1 DIIMNLDSTDFMQD
15 FPQDGKIYLNNA
27 SVSLMPFSSIEAMK
41 NFLVNYSTKGP
52 DSIDSDIFLKEK
64 LIRIRRTISNLIHCR
79 PEEIV
84 FTQSTTDGVNMVAT
98 GLSFD
103 SKSNVVIRGM
113 AHEHHANYYPWLRL
127 SQKLSLKSLKTDL
140 NGFFDIKELH
150 NLVDKNTKCVALSHA
165 LYNTGAIL
173 PVEEV
178 GEYLEKNNVPYF
190 IDTAQTVGCF
200 GEYNFK
206 KTKSNFMSFNGSKW
220 LCGPMGTGIFYCK
233 KESSKL
239 LEPSSI
245 GGESVM
251 VYDETS
257 LAYKD
262 IPDKFQTGFRN
273 YVGFVGLEASIN
285 YMLQFGLNNIHSK
298 IMKLSNQMREELS
311 KISGITLFGP
321 EDQSKRTSIVSFSID
336 GQEPQ
341 KIVELLEKKKIVI
354 AVREIVDKKILRASP
369 HFFNSE
375 EEIQKVVDEIRK
387 L

>member
-1 DIIMNLDSTDFMQD
+1 MNLDSTDFMQD

-41 NFLVNYSTKGP
+41 NFLVNYSIKGP
-52 DSIDSDIFLKEK
+52 DSIDSDVFLKEK

-173 PVEEV
+173 PVEEI

-200 GEYNFK
+200 GEYDFK

-245 GGESVM
+245 GGESAM

-285 YMLQFGLNNIHSK
+285 YMLQFGLNNIRSK

-369 HFFNSE
+369 HFFNSG

>member
-1 DIIMNLDSTDFMQD
+1 MNLDSTDFMQD

-27 SVSLMPFSSIEAMK
+27 SVSLMPFSSIEAMR
-41 NFLVNYSTKGP
+41 NFLVSYSTKGP
-52 DSIDSDIFLKEK
+52 DSIDSDVFLKEK
-64 LIRIRRTISNLIHCR
+64 LIRIRGTISNLIHCR

-98 GLSFD
+98 GLSFN

-173 PVEEV
+173 PVEEI

-200 GEYNFK
+200 GEYDFK
-206 KTKSNFMSFNGSKW
+206 KTKSSFMSFNGSKW

-245 GGESVM
+245 GGESAM

-285 YMLQFGLNNIHSK
+285 YMLQFGLNNIRNK
-298 IMKLSNQMREELS
+298 IMNLSNQMREELS

-354 AVREIVDKKILRASP
+354 AVREIVYKKILRASP

>member
-1 DIIMNLDSTDFMQD
+1 MNLDSTDFRQD
-15 FPQDGKIYLNNA
+15 FPQNGKIYLNNA
-27 SVSLMPFSSIEAMK
+27 SVSLMPLSSIEAMK
-41 NFLVNYSTKGP
+41 KFLVKYSMMGP
-52 DSIDSDIFLKEK
+52 DSINSDIFLKEK
-64 LIRIRRTISNLIHCR
+64 LIRIRKTISNLIHCR

-98 GLSFD
+98 GLSLD
-103 SKSNVVIRGM
+103 SKSNIIIRGM
-113 AHEHHANYYPWLRL
+113 EHEHHANYYPWLRL
-127 SQKLSLKSLKTDL
+127 AKKLSLKSLKIDL

-150 NLVDKNTKCVALSHA
+150 KLVDKNTKCVALSHA

-173 PVEEV
+173 PVEEI

-190 IDTAQTVGCF
+190 IDTAQTVGCI
-200 GEYNFK
+200 GDYDFK

-245 GGESVM
+245 GGESAM
-251 VYDETS
+251 VYDDTN

-273 YVGFVGLEASIN
+273 YVGFVGLEESIN
-285 YMLQFGLNNIHSK
+285 YMLKFGLNNIRNK
-298 IMKLSNQMREELS
+298 IIKLSNQMREELS
-311 KISGITLFGP
+311 KMSGITLFGP
-321 EDQSKRTSIVSFSID
+321 EVQSKRTSIVSFSID
-336 GQEPQ
+336 GKEPQ

-375 EEIQKVVDEIRK
+375 EEIQKVVDEIRR

>member
-1 DIIMNLDSTDFMQD
+1 MNLDSTDFIQD
-15 FPQDGKIYLNNA
+15 FPQGGKIYLNNA
-27 SVSLMPFSSIEAMK
+27 SVSLMPLSSIEAMK
-41 NFLVNYSTKGP
+41 NFLVNYSAKGP

-64 LIRIRRTISNLIHCR
+64 LIRIRKTVSNLIHCR

-113 AHEHHANYYPWLRL
+113 GHEHHANYYPWLRL
-127 SQKLSLKSLKTDL
+127 SQKLTLKSLKTDL

-173 PVEEV
+173 PVEEI

-200 GEYNFK
+200 GEYDFK

-245 GGESVM
+245 GGESAM
-251 VYDETS
+251 VYDETN

-285 YMLQFGLNNIHSK
+285 YMLQFGLNNIRSK
-298 IMKLSNQMREELS
+298 IMNLSNQMREELL

-336 GQEPQ
+336 GQDPQ

>member
-1 DIIMNLDSTDFMQD
+1 MNLDSTDFMQD

-41 NFLVNYSTKGP
+41 NFLVNYSIKGP
-52 DSIDSDIFLKEK
+52 DSIDSDVFLKEK

-173 PVEEV
+173 PVEEI

-206 KTKSNFMSFNGSKW
+206 KTKSDFMSFNGSKW

-239 LEPSSI
+239 LEPTSI
-245 GGESVM
+245 GGESAM
-251 VYDETS
+251 VYDETN

-285 YMLQFGLNNIHSK
+285 YMLQFGLNNIRSK

-321 EDQSKRTSIVSFSID
+321 EDESKRTSIVSFSID

>member
-1 DIIMNLDSTDFMQD
+1 MNLDSTDFMQD
-15 FPQDGKIYLNNA
+15 FPQGGKIYLNNA
-27 SVSLMPFSSIEAMK
+27 SVSLMPFSSIEVMK
-41 NFLVNYSTKGP
+41 NFLVNYSANGP
-52 DSIDSDIFLKEK
+52 DSIDSDVFLKEK
-64 LIRIRRTISNLIHCR
+64 LIRIRRTVSNLIHCR

-113 AHEHHANYYPWLRL
+113 GHEHHANYYPWLRL
-127 SQKLSLKSLKTDL
+127 SQKLTLKSLKTDL

-165 LYNTGAIL
+165 LYNTGAII
-173 PVEEV
+173 PVEEI

-200 GEYNFK
+200 GEYDFK

-245 GGESVM
+245 GGESAM
-251 VYDETS
+251 VYDETN

-285 YMLQFGLNNIHSK
+285 YMLQFGLNNIRSK
-298 IMKLSNQMREELS
+298 IMNLSNQMREELS

-336 GQEPQ
+336 GQDPQ
-341 KIVELLEKKKIVI
+341 KIVEFLEKKRIII

>member
-1 DIIMNLDSTDFMQD
+1 MNLDSTDFMQD

-41 NFLVNYSTKGP
+41 NFLVNYSIKGP
-52 DSIDSDIFLKEK
+52 DSIDSDVFLREK

-173 PVEEV
+173 PVEEI

-200 GEYNFK
+200 GEYDFK

-245 GGESVM
+245 GGESAM
-251 VYDETS
+251 VYDETN
-257 LAYKD
+257 LVYKD

-285 YMLQFGLNNIHSK
+285 YMLQFGLNNIRSK

>member
-1 DIIMNLDSTDFMQD
+1 MNLDSTDFMQD
-15 FPQDGKIYLNNA
+15 FPQDEKIYLNNA

-41 NFLVNYSTKGP
+41 NFLVNYSIKGP
-52 DSIDSDIFLKEK
+52 DSIDSDVFLKEK

-84 FTQSTTDGVNMVAT
+84 FTQSTTDGVNIVAT

-103 SKSNVVIRGM
+103 PKSNVVIRGM

-173 PVEEV
+173 PVEEI

-200 GEYNFK
+200 GEYDFK
-206 KTKSNFMSFNGSKW
+206 KTKSDFMSFNGSKW

-239 LEPSSI
+239 LEPTSI
-245 GGESVM
+245 GGESAM
-251 VYDETS
+251 VYDETN

-285 YMLQFGLNNIHSK
+285 YMLQFGLDNIRSK

-321 EDQSKRTSIVSFSID
+321 EDESKRTSIVSFSID

-375 EEIQKVVDEIRK
+375 EEIQRVVDEIRK

>member
-1 DIIMNLDSTDFMQD
+1 MNLDSTDFMQD

-41 NFLVNYSTKGP
+41 NFLVNYSVKGP
-52 DSIDSDIFLKEK
+52 DSIDSDVFLKEK

-173 PVEEV
+173 PVEEI

-200 GEYNFK
+200 GEYDFK
-206 KTKSNFMSFNGSKW
+206 KTKSNFMAFNGSKW
-220 LCGPMGTGIFYCK
+220 LCGPMGTGIFYCE

-245 GGESVM
+245 GGESAM
-251 VYDETS
+251 VYDKTN

-285 YMLQFGLNNIHSK
+285 YMLQFGLNNIRNK

-321 EDQSKRTSIVSFSID
+321 DDQSKRTSIVSFSVD

-369 HFFNSE
+369 HFFNSA
-375 EEIQKVVDEIRK
+375 EEIQKVTDEIRK

>member
-1 DIIMNLDSTDFMQD
+1 MNLDSTDFMQD

-41 NFLVNYSTKGP
+41 NFLVNYSIKGP
-52 DSIDSDIFLKEK
+52 DSIDSDVFLKEK

-173 PVEEV
+173 PVEEI

-200 GEYNFK
+200 GEYDFK

-245 GGESVM
+245 GGESAM
-251 VYDETS
+251 VYDETN

-285 YMLQFGLNNIHSK
+285 YMLQFGLNNIRSK

-336 GQEPQ
+336 SQEPQ

>member
-1 DIIMNLDSTDFMQD
+1 MNLDSTDFMQD

-27 SVSLMPFSSIEAMK
+27 SVSLMPFLSIEAMK
-41 NFLVNYSTKGP
+41 NFLVNYSAKGP
-52 DSIDSDIFLKEK
+52 DSIDSDVFLKEK

-173 PVEEV
+173 PVEEI

-200 GEYNFK
+200 GEYDFK

-245 GGESVM
+245 GGESAM
-251 VYDETS
+251 VYDETN
-257 LAYKD
+257 LVYKD

-285 YMLQFGLNNIHSK
+285 YMLQFGLNNIRSK

>member
-1 DIIMNLDSTDFMQD
+1 MNLDSTDFMQD

-27 SVSLMPFSSIEAMK
+27 SVSLMPFLSIEAMK
-41 NFLVNYSTKGP
+41 NFLVNYSAKGP
-52 DSIDSDIFLKEK
+52 DSI
-64 LIRIRRTISNLIHCR
+64 
-79 PEEIV
+79 
-84 FTQSTTDGVNMVAT
+84 
-98 GLSFD
+98 D

-127 SQKLSLKSLKTDL
+127 SQKLSLKSLQTDL

-173 PVEEV
+173 PVEEI

-200 GEYNFK
+200 GEYDFT

-245 GGESVM
+245 GGESAM
-251 VYDETS
+251 VYDETN
-257 LAYKD
+257 LAYK
-262 IPDKFQTGFRN
+262 
-273 YVGFVGLEASIN
+273 
-285 YMLQFGLNNIHSK
+285 
-298 IMKLSNQMREELS
+298 
-311 KISGITLFGP
+311 
-321 EDQSKRTSIVSFSID
+321 
-336 GQEPQ
+336 
-341 KIVELLEKKKIVI
+341 
-354 AVREIVDKKILRASP
+354 
-369 HFFNSE
+369 
-375 EEIQKVVDEIRK
+375 
-387 L
+387 

>member
-1 DIIMNLDSTDFMQD
+1 MNLDSTDFMQD

-41 NFLVNYSTKGP
+41 NFLVNYSIKGP
-52 DSIDSDIFLKEK
+52 DSIDSDVFLKEK

-173 PVEEV
+173 PVEEI
-178 GEYLEKNNVPYF
+178 GEYLEKNNIPYF

-200 GEYNFK
+200 GEYDFK
-206 KTKSNFMSFNGSKW
+206 KTKSDFMSFNGSKW

-239 LEPSSI
+239 LEPTSI
-245 GGESVM
+245 GGESAM
-251 VYDETS
+251 VYDETN

-285 YMLQFGLNNIHSK
+285 YMLQFGLNNIRSK

-321 EDQSKRTSIVSFSID
+321 EDESKRTSIVSFSID

-369 HFFNSE
+369 HFFNSG

>member
-1 DIIMNLDSTDFMQD
+1 MNLDSTDFMQD

-41 NFLVNYSTKGP
+41 NFLVNYSIKGP
-52 DSIDSDIFLKEK
+52 DSIDSDVFLKEK

-127 SQKLSLKSLKTDL
+127 SQKLLLKSLKTDL

-173 PVEEV
+173 PVEEI

-245 GGESVM
+245 GGESAM

-285 YMLQFGLNNIHSK
+285 YMLQFGLNNIRSK

-369 HFFNSE
+369 HFFNSG

>member
-1 DIIMNLDSTDFMQD
+1 MNLDSTDFMQD

-41 NFLVNYSTKGP
+41 NFLVNYSINGP
-52 DSIDSDIFLKEK
+52 DSIDSDVFLREK

-173 PVEEV
+173 PVEEI

-200 GEYNFK
+200 GEYDFK

-233 KESSKL
+233 KESSRL

-245 GGESVM
+245 GGESAM
-251 VYDETS
+251 VYDETN
-257 LAYKD
+257 LVYKD

-285 YMLQFGLNNIHSK
+285 YMLQFGLNNIRSK

>member
-1 DIIMNLDSTDFMQD
+1 MNLDSTDFMQN

-41 NFLVNYSTKGP
+41 NFLVNYSAKGP

>member
-1 DIIMNLDSTDFMQD
+1 MNLDSTDFMQD

-27 SVSLMPFSSIEAMK
+27 SVSLMPFSSIEAMR
-41 NFLVNYSTKGP
+41 NFLVSYSTKGP
-52 DSIDSDIFLKEK
+52 DSIDSDVFLKEK
-64 LIRIRRTISNLIHCR
+64 LIRIRGTISNLIHCR

-98 GLSFD
+98 GLSFN

-173 PVEEV
+173 PVEEI

-200 GEYNFK
+200 GEYDFK
-206 KTKSNFMSFNGSKW
+206 KTKSSFMSFNGSKW

-245 GGESVM
+245 GGESAM

-285 YMLQFGLNNIHSK
+285 YMLQFGLNNIRNK
-298 IMKLSNQMREELS
+298 IMNLSNQMREELS

>member
-1 DIIMNLDSTDFMQD
+1 MNLDSTDFMQD

-27 SVSLMPFSSIEAMK
+27 SVSLMPFLSIEAMK
-41 NFLVNYSTKGP
+41 NFLVNYSIKGP
-52 DSIDSDIFLKEK
+52 DSIDSDVFLKEK

-173 PVEEV
+173 PVEEI

-200 GEYNFK
+200 GEYDFK

-245 GGESVM
+245 GGESAM
-251 VYDETS
+251 VYDETN
-257 LAYKD
+257 LVYKD

>member
-1 DIIMNLDSTDFMQD
+1 
-15 FPQDGKIYLNNA
+15 
-27 SVSLMPFSSIEAMK
+27 MPFSSIEAMR
-41 NFLVNYSTKGP
+41 NFLVSYSTKGP
-52 DSIDSDIFLKEK
+52 DSIDSDGFLKEK

-113 AHEHHANYYPWLRL
+113 GHEHHANYYPWLRL
-127 SQKLSLKSLKTDL
+127 SQKLTLKSLKTDL

-173 PVEEV
+173 PVEEI

-200 GEYNFK
+200 GEYDFK

-245 GGESVM
+245 GGESAM
-251 VYDETS
+251 VYDETN

-285 YMLQFGLNNIHSK
+285 YMLQFGLNNIRSK
-298 IMKLSNQMREELS
+298 IMNLSNQMREELS

-336 GQEPQ
+336 GQDPQ
-341 KIVELLEKKKIVI
+341 KIVEFLEKKRIVI

>member
-1 DIIMNLDSTDFMQD
+1 MNLDSTDFRQD

-41 NFLVNYSTKGP
+41 NFLVNYSIKGP
-52 DSIDSDIFLKEK
+52 DSIDSDVFLKEK

-173 PVEEV
+173 PVEEI

-245 GGESVM
+245 GGESAM

-285 YMLQFGLNNIHSK
+285 YMLQFGLNNIRSK

-369 HFFNSE
+369 HFFNSG

>member
-1 DIIMNLDSTDFMQD
+1 MQN

-41 NFLVNYSTKGP
+41 NFLVNYSAKGP
-52 DSIDSDIFLKEK
+52 DSIDSNIFLKEK

-200 GEYNFK
+200 GEYDFK

>member
-1 DIIMNLDSTDFMQD
+1 MNLDSTDFMQD

-27 SVSLMPFSSIEAMK
+27 SVSLMPFLSIEAMK
-41 NFLVNYSTKGP
+41 NFLVDYSTRGP

-79 PEEIV
+79 PEEII
-84 FTQSTTDGVNMVAT
+84 FTQSTTDGVNMVAN
-98 GLSFD
+98 GLSFE

-127 SQKLSLKSLKTDL
+127 SQKLSLKSLKVDQ
-140 NGFFDIKELH
+140 NGFFNIKELH

-173 PVEEV
+173 PVEEI

-200 GEYNFK
+200 GEYDFK

-245 GGESVM
+245 GGESAM

-262 IPDKFQTGFRN
+262 IPDRFQTGFRN

-285 YMLQFGLNNIHSK
+285 YMLQFGLNNIRSK
-298 IMKLSNQMREELS
+298 IIKLSNQLREELS

-321 EDQSKRTSIVSFSID
+321 EEQSKRTSIVSFSIN
-336 GQEPQ
+336 GKEPQ

-375 EEIQKVVDEIRK
+375 EEILKVVDEIRK